1 MPLGPTPTRPTATS
15 SSRTRPRRPPCRCS
29 RSTTTTFAA
38 RTAPRWVRS
47 TRSTSSTCARAA
59 FPSRPRSG
67 CSSRASS
74 ATCSTASRSST
85 RASWS
90 RRSWSPALAS
100 YRVASVDDLPG
111 ETMKRVEAGDIPV
124 CLAHAEDGS
133 FYALNDVCTH
143 EEFSLC
149 DGELWGMDVECPQ
162 HGSRFNLAT
171 GIAYLDSANTSQRPK
186 QMTGAMLD
194 YFEKFNSNIHRAA
207 YRIAE
212 EATVRYEATREKV
225 RTFINA
231 ASTKEIVYTR
241 GTTEAINLVAYAWGR
256 KNIKAGDLI
265 VLTILDHHSNIVPWQ
280 ILAAEKGARIEY
292 VDIDER
298 GELRQDQFADLLK
311 RGPKLVAFNLVS
323 NAMGTINPAHE
334 MVAAAKKAGAT
345 VLVDGAQS
353 TPHQPVDVRALGCDF
368 YAFSGHKML
377 GPTGA
382 GILYGRRE
390 LLEAMDPFMSGG
402 DMIKTVRVEG
412 TTYHDLPWKF
422 EAGTQAIAEVIGLGT
437 AVDYLT
443 ELGMDA
449 VRAHEL
455 EITEYAYEALSEVD
469 QLTVYGPPPSRR
481 AGVISFALEGVHPH
495 DLATIADRDQVC
507 LRAGHHC
514 AMPLMT
520 RLGIPATARASFYVY
535 TQKEEVDRLV
545 GSIRE
550 AQRIFA

>member
-1 MPLGPTPTRPTATS
+1 MAVRTLDVTAI
-15 SSRTRPRRPPCRCS
+15 RKD
-29 RSTTTTFAA
+29 
-38 RTAPRWVRS
+38 
-47 TRSTSSTCARAA
+47 
-59 FPSRPRSG
+59 FPIF
-67 CSSRASS
+67 
-74 ATCSTASRSST
+74 
-85 RASWS
+85 
-90 RRSWSPALAS
+90 
-100 YRVASVDDLPG
+100 
-111 ETMKRVEAGDIPV
+111 E
-124 CLAHAEDGS
+124 
-133 FYALNDVCTH
+133 
-143 EEFSLC
+143 
-149 DGELWGMDVECPQ
+149 
-162 HGSRFNLAT
+162 T

-186 QMTGAMLD
+186 QVTGAMLE

-225 RTFINA
+225 RAFINA

-256 KNIKAGDLI
+256 KNVGQGDLI

-280 ILAAEKGARIEY
+280 ILAAEKHAHIEY

-298 GELRQDQFADLLK
+298 GELRQDQFAELLK

-323 NAMGTINPAHE
+323 NAMGTINPARD

-390 LLEAMDPFMSGG
+390 LLEAMDPFMAGG

-422 EAGTQAIAEVIGLGT
+422 EAGTQAIAEVIGLGA
-437 AVDYLT
+437 AVDYLSG
-443 ELGMDA
+443 LGMDA

-455 EITEYAYEALSEVD
+455 EITEYAYEALSDIEG
-469 QLTVYGPPPSRR
+469 LTLYGPPPTRR
-481 AGVISFALEGVHPH
+481 AGVVSFSLQGIHPH

-507 LRAGHHC
+507 VRAGHHC

-520 RLGIPATARASFYVY
+520 RLGVAATARASFYVY

-545 GSIRE
+545 SSIKE

>member
-1 MPLGPTPTRPTATS
+1 MTMATRTLDV
-15 SSRTRPRRPPCRCS
+15 
-29 RSTTTTFAA
+29 AA
-38 RTAPRWVRS
+38 IRKD
-47 TRSTSSTCARAA
+47 
-59 FPSRPRSG
+59 FPIF
-67 CSSRASS
+67 
-74 ATCSTASRSST
+74 
-85 RASWS
+85 
-90 RRSWSPALAS
+90 
-100 YRVASVDDLPG
+100 
-111 ETMKRVEAGDIPV
+111 E
-124 CLAHAEDGS
+124 
-133 FYALNDVCTH
+133 
-143 EEFSLC
+143 
-149 DGELWGMDVECPQ
+149 
-162 HGSRFNLAT
+162 T

-186 QMTGAMLD
+186 QVTGAMLD

-225 RTFINA
+225 RAFINA
-231 ASTKEIVYTR
+231 ASTKEIIYTR
-241 GTTEAINLVAYAWGR
+241 GTTEAINLVAYSWGR
-256 KNIKAGDLI
+256 RNIRSGDLI

-280 ILAAEKGARIEY
+280 ILAAEKDAKIEY

-298 GELRQDQFADLLK
+298 GELRQDQLAALLA

-323 NAMGTINPAHE
+323 NALGTINPARD

-390 LLEAMDPFMSGG
+390 LLEAMDPFMAGG
-402 DMIKTVRVEG
+402 DMIKAVRVEG

-422 EAGTQAIAEVIGLGT
+422 EAGTQAIAEVIGLGA
-437 AVDYLT
+437 AVDYLGG
-443 ELGMDA
+443 LGMDA

-455 EITEYAYEALSEVD
+455 EITEYAYEALSDVEG
-469 QLTVYGPPPSRR
+469 LTVYGPPPSRR
-481 AGVISFALEGVHPH
+481 AGVISFSLDGIHPH

-535 TQKEEVDRLV
+535 TLKEEVERLV
-545 GSIRE
+545 SSIRE

>member
-1 MPLGPTPTRPTATS
+1 MATRTLDV
-15 SSRTRPRRPPCRCS
+15 
-29 RSTTTTFAA
+29 AA
-38 RTAPRWVRS
+38 IRKD
-47 TRSTSSTCARAA
+47 
-59 FPSRPRSG
+59 FPIF
-67 CSSRASS
+67 
-74 ATCSTASRSST
+74 
-85 RASWS
+85 
-90 RRSWSPALAS
+90 
-100 YRVASVDDLPG
+100 
-111 ETMKRVEAGDIPV
+111 E
-124 CLAHAEDGS
+124 
-133 FYALNDVCTH
+133 
-143 EEFSLC
+143 
-149 DGELWGMDVECPQ
+149 
-162 HGSRFNLAT
+162 T
-171 GIAYLDSANTSQRPK
+171 GIAYLDSANTSQRPR
-186 QMTGAMLD
+186 QVTGAMME

-225 RTFINA
+225 RAFINA
-231 ASTKEIVYTR
+231 ASTKEIIYTR
-241 GTTEAINLVAYAWGR
+241 GTTEAINLVAYSWGR
-256 KNIKAGDLI
+256 QNIKAGDLI

-280 ILAAEKGARIEY
+280 ILAAEKNAKIEY
-292 VDIDER
+292 VDIDEK

-311 RGPKLVAFNLVS
+311 RGPKLVGFNIVS
-323 NAMGTINPAHE
+323 NALGTMNPAHE
-334 MVAAAKKAGAT
+334 MVAAAKAAGAT

-390 LLEAMDPFMSGG
+390 LLEAMPPFMSGG
-402 DMIKTVRVEG
+402 DMIKTVRIEG

-422 EAGTQAIAEVIGLGT
+422 EAGTQAIGEVIGLGA

-443 ELGMDA
+443 NLGMDA

-469 QLTVYGPPPSRR
+469 GLTVYGPPPSRR
-481 AGVISFALEGVHPH
+481 AGVISFTLEGIHPH

-520 RLGIPATARASFYVY
+520 RLDVAATARASFYVY
-535 TQKEEVDRLV
+535 TQRDEVDRLV

-550 AQRIFA
+550 AQRIFK

>member
-1 MPLGPTPTRPTATS
+1 MTMAIAGRAQGALPNQPLDV
-15 SSRTRPRRPPCRCS
+15 
-29 RSTTTTFAA
+29 AA
-38 RTAPRWVRS
+38 IRKD
-47 TRSTSSTCARAA
+47 
-59 FPSRPRSG
+59 FPIF
-67 CSSRASS
+67 
-74 ATCSTASRSST
+74 
-85 RASWS
+85 
-90 RRSWSPALAS
+90 
-100 YRVASVDDLPG
+100 
-111 ETMKRVEAGDIPV
+111 E
-124 CLAHAEDGS
+124 
-133 FYALNDVCTH
+133 
-143 EEFSLC
+143 
-149 DGELWGMDVECPQ
+149 
-162 HGSRFNLAT
+162 T

-186 QMTGAMLD
+186 QVTGAMLE

-225 RTFINA
+225 RAFINA

-241 GTTEAINLVAYAWGR
+241 GTTESINLVAYAWGR
-256 KNIKAGDLI
+256 KNIAQGDLI

-280 ILAAEKGARIEY
+280 ILAAERGAHIEY
-292 VDIDER
+292 VDIDEK
-298 GELRQDQFADLLK
+298 GELRQDQFADLLQ

-323 NAMGTINPAHE
+323 NAMGTINPARD

-390 LLEAMDPFMSGG
+390 LLEAMDPFMAGG
-402 DMIKTVRVEG
+402 DMIKTVRIEG

-422 EAGTQAIAEVIGLGT
+422 EAGTQAIAEVIGLGA
-437 AVDYLT
+437 AVDYLSA
-443 ELGMDA
+443 LGMDA

-455 EITEYAYEALSEVD
+455 EITEYAYEALSDVEG
-469 QLTVYGPPPSRR
+469 LTLYGPPPSRR
-481 AGVISFALEGVHPH
+481 AGVVSFALEGIHPH

-520 RLGIPATARASFYVY
+520 RLGVAATARASFYVY

-545 GSIRE
+545 GSIKE

>member
-1 MPLGPTPTRPTATS
+1 MAI
-15 SSRTRPRRPPCRCS
+15 RTLDV
-29 RSTTTTFAA
+29 AA
-38 RTAPRWVRS
+38 IRKD
-47 TRSTSSTCARAA
+47 
-59 FPSRPRSG
+59 FPIF
-67 CSSRASS
+67 
-74 ATCSTASRSST
+74 
-85 RASWS
+85 
-90 RRSWSPALAS
+90 
-100 YRVASVDDLPG
+100 
-111 ETMKRVEAGDIPV
+111 E
-124 CLAHAEDGS
+124 
-133 FYALNDVCTH
+133 
-143 EEFSLC
+143 
-149 DGELWGMDVECPQ
+149 
-162 HGSRFNLAT
+162 T

-186 QMTGAMLD
+186 QVTGAMME
-194 YFEKFNSNIHRAA
+194 YFETYNSNIHRAA

-212 EATVRYEATREKV
+212 EATVHYEAAREKV

-241 GTTEAINLVAYAWGR
+241 GTTEAINLVAYSWGR
-256 KNIKAGDLI
+256 KHIKSGDLI
-265 VLTILDHHSNIVPWQ
+265 VLTILEHHSNIVPWQ
-280 ILAAEKGARIEY
+280 ILAAEKGAHIEY
-292 VDIDER
+292 VDIDEK
-298 GELRQDQFADLLK
+298 GELRQDQFADLLR

-323 NAMGTINPAHE
+323 NAMGTINPARE

-390 LLEAMDPFMSGG
+390 LLEAMDPFMAGG
-402 DMIKTVRVEG
+402 DMIRTVRIEG

-422 EAGTQAIAEVIGLGT
+422 EAGTQAIAEVIGLG
-437 AVDYLT
+437 AAIDYLSG
-443 ELGMDA
+443 LGMDA

-455 EITEYAYEALSEVD
+455 EITEYAYEAMSEVD
-469 QLTVYGPPPSRR
+469 GLTVYGPPPSRR
-481 AGVISFALEGVHPH
+481 AGVISFSLDGIHPH

-520 RLGIPATARASFYVY
+520 RLGLAATARASFYVY
-535 TQKEEVDRLV
+535 TLKSDVDRLV
-545 GSIRE
+545 SSITE

>member
-1 MPLGPTPTRPTATS
+1 VAVNTLDVAAI
-15 SSRTRPRRPPCRCS
+15 RRD
-29 RSTTTTFAA
+29 
-38 RTAPRWVRS
+38 
-47 TRSTSSTCARAA
+47 
-59 FPSRPRSG
+59 FPIF
-67 CSSRASS
+67 
-74 ATCSTASRSST
+74 
-85 RASWS
+85 
-90 RRSWSPALAS
+90 
-100 YRVASVDDLPG
+100 
-111 ETMKRVEAGDIPV
+111 E
-124 CLAHAEDGS
+124 
-133 FYALNDVCTH
+133 
-143 EEFSLC
+143 
-149 DGELWGMDVECPQ
+149 
-162 HGSRFNLAT
+162 T
-171 GIAYLDSANTSQRPK
+171 GIAYLDSANTSQRPR
-186 QMTGAMLD
+186 QVTGAMLE

-225 RTFINA
+225 RAFINA

-241 GTTEAINLVAYAWGR
+241 GTTEGINLVAYGWGR
-256 KNIKAGDLI
+256 KNITQGDLI

-280 ILAAEKGARIEY
+280 ILAAEKGAHIEY
-292 VDIDER
+292 VDIDEK
-298 GELRQDQFADLLK
+298 GELRQDQFSELLK
-311 RGPKLVAFNLVS
+311 RGPKLVAFNLIS
-323 NAMGTINPAHE
+323 NAMGTINPARE
-334 MVAAAKKAGAT
+334 MVAAAKRAGAT

-390 LLEAMDPFMSGG
+390 LLEAMDPFMGGG
-402 DMIKTVRVEG
+402 DMIKTVSVER

-422 EAGTQAIAEVIGLGT
+422 EAGTQAIAEVIGLGA
-437 AVDYLT
+437 AVDYLDH
-443 ELGMDA
+443 LGMDA

-455 EITEYAYEALSEVD
+455 DITEYAYESLSDVEG
-469 QLTVYGPPPSRR
+469 LTLFGPPPSRR
-481 AGVISFALEGVHPH
+481 AGVISFSLDGIHPH

-520 RLGIPATARASFYVY
+520 RLGVAATARASFYVY
-535 TQKEEVDRLV
+535 TQREEVDRLV

>member
-1 MPLGPTPTRPTATS
+1 MTMATRTLDV
-15 SSRTRPRRPPCRCS
+15 
-29 RSTTTTFAA
+29 AA
-38 RTAPRWVRS
+38 IRKD
-47 TRSTSSTCARAA
+47 
-59 FPSRPRSG
+59 FPIF
-67 CSSRASS
+67 
-74 ATCSTASRSST
+74 
-85 RASWS
+85 
-90 RRSWSPALAS
+90 
-100 YRVASVDDLPG
+100 
-111 ETMKRVEAGDIPV
+111 E
-124 CLAHAEDGS
+124 
-133 FYALNDVCTH
+133 
-143 EEFSLC
+143 
-149 DGELWGMDVECPQ
+149 
-162 HGSRFNLAT
+162 T

-186 QMTGAMLD
+186 QVTGAMLD

-225 RTFINA
+225 RAFINA
-231 ASTKEIVYTR
+231 ASTKEIIYTR
-241 GTTEAINLVAYAWGR
+241 GTTEAINLVAYSWGR
-256 KNIKAGDLI
+256 KNIRSGDLI

-280 ILAAEKGARIEY
+280 ILAAEKDAKIEY

-298 GELRQDQFADLLK
+298 GELRQDQLAALLA

-323 NAMGTINPAHE
+323 NALGTINPARD

-390 LLEAMDPFMSGG
+390 LLEAMDPFMAGG
-402 DMIKTVRVEG
+402 DMIKAVRVEG

-422 EAGTQAIAEVIGLGT
+422 EAGTQAIAEVIGLGA
-437 AVDYLT
+437 AVDYLGG
-443 ELGMDA
+443 LGMDA

-455 EITEYAYEALSEVD
+455 EITEYAYEALSDVEG
-469 QLTVYGPPPSRR
+469 LTVYGPPPSRR
-481 AGVISFALEGVHPH
+481 AGVISFSLDGIHPH

-535 TQKEEVDRLV
+535 TLKEEVERLV
-545 GSIRE
+545 SSIRE